1 MSRPL
6 LLSLS
11 LWFVANLVLAQPVQI
26 NSALPSIERWMY
38 ANNPQPCDRVAGSTF
53 GTFGDE
59 AGVDT
64 RHAQHLIGWDTAT
77 QVATNQGASRYLIR
91 RCRVTLTINRG
102 NIFAFDPTQDDY
114 RTYFETNHAEYL
126 PDSDAGRPMEVYGV
140 GYRNGFDVATFDNCS
155 PMGSNATGE
164 RNAYAAGWSTNG
176 TLVDVGNN
184 VGKTNVA
191 FPRFEVWPFAIGQTT
206 NVAPGQLVPAAARI
220 TFDLNLS
227 DPFVV
232 TYLQRALHTGLLRLM
247 WSSLHETAGQFGQP
261 SYPDFVTH
269 FNDAVIDPTRL
280 ELDVTVVAAGDS
292 DTDGL
297 PDDWEQFYFT
307 NLVQTATNDFDA
319 DGASN
324 ENEFQAG
331 TNPTLATSVFRVS
344 EFTSANGQSELHWPN
359 LPSRRFEVDFSDT
372 LTSWQTITNPTV
384 RFATPT
390 RAGWSEST
398 NVPARFYRVRAV
410 AE

>member
-1 MSRPL
+1 MSRTFLPL
-6 LLSLS
+6 LL
-11 LWFVANLVLAQPVQI
+11 LWFAATAVVAQPVQI
-26 NSALPSIERWMY
+26 NDASPAIERWMY

-64 RHAQHLIGWDTAT
+64 RHSQHLIGWDTAALVT
-77 QVATNQGASRYLIR
+77 TNQGVSHYLIR

-102 NIFAFDPTQDDY
+102 NLFHYDPTQDDY
-114 RTYFETNHAEYL
+114 RTYFETNHAEYQ
-126 PDSDAGRPMEVYGV
+126 PDTDAGRPMEMYAV
-140 GYRNGFDVATFDNCS
+140 GYRNGFEVFTFDNCS
-155 PMGSNATGE
+155 PFGSNTAGE

-206 NVAPGQLVPAAARI
+206 NALPGQLVPAAAKI

-232 TYLQRALHTGLLRLM
+232 TYLQRALNIGRLRLM
-247 WSSLHETAGQFGQP
+247 LSSLHETAGQFGQP

-269 FNDAVIDPTRL
+269 FNDAVINPTRL
-280 ELDVTVVAAGDS
+280 ELDATVVGAMDS

-307 NLVQTATNDFDA
+307 NLVQTATGDFDA
-319 DGASN
+319 DRASN
-324 ENEFQAG
+324 ESEFQGG
-331 TNPTLATSVFRVS
+331 TNPTLAASVFRIAS
-344 EFTSANGQSELHWPN
+344 FTSHNGQSELQWPN
-359 LPSRRFEVDFSDT
+359 VPGRRFEIDFADS
-372 LTSWQTITNPTV
+372 LTGWQTITNPALI
-384 RFATPT
+384 FPTPT
-390 RAGWSEST
+390 CVAWSEAT
-398 NVPARFYRVRAV
+398 NAPARFYRVRAV